1 MTFFEL
7 KKKLIELI
15 DAYKAQSTIVKT
27 DQSALKYLLLEV
39 RRDMGE
45 VIFLIN
51 KKESLEETLK
61 ETANEI
67 DKQLKPEFDKVYDS
81 NSIPARKKFK
91 TLKTCSNKLNEAL
104 ETGNLIIAELEKL
117 EVEFSSKEVDKKHSE
132 LSSLWKEVKSIYNV
146 DDFKDEIE
154 IEISDSVA
162 GLASLKEEE
171 EEELGNLLE
180 ELKKE
185 IKSEEKTEKKS
196 GLFSRFSKKGA

>member
-27 DQSALKYLLLEV
+27 DQSALKELLLEV

-117 EVEFSSKEVDKKHSE
+117 EVEFSTKEVEKKNSE
-132 LSSLWKEVKSIYNV
+132 LAGLWKEVKSIYNV

-196 GLFSRFSKKGA
+196 GLFSRFGRKGA